1 MAHETLL
8 REEVNGIHHLVM
20 NHGPNALN
28 TTLMEALS
36 GTLAE
41 LRADGAPPV
50 LLASSHGVLFCP
62 GWDLKSL
69 VDAERSEVSSSLG
82 RFNRLVLDLFSYP
95 GPTGAAIQ
103 GHAVAGGCLLA
114 LCCDLRIMATG
125 RPRIGLSELNLGVPV
140 PLSSLMMLRARLAA
154 DVVEELVVGG
164 DGCNAERA
172 KDLGVV
178 HRIADRNLV
187 VAKTGREL
195 ARLASKPAQAFAAT
209 KDFLLGE
216 TWRRMSEPNI
226 PVDEIFLDCWFSPET
241 QERIKGTV
249 ARLGT

>member
-1 MAHETLL
+1 MADETLL

-36 GTLAE
+36 GALAE

-69 VDAERSEVSSSLG
+69 ADAERNEVSSALG

-114 LCCDLRIMATG
+114 LCCDLRIMAAG

-140 PLSSLMMLRARLAA
+140 PLSSLMMLRERLAA

-178 HRIADRNLV
+178 HRIADRIWLSPRPDVNSRGSLPS
-187 VAKTGREL
+187 RRRPL
-195 ARLASKPAQAFAAT
+195 PLPR
-209 KDFLLGE
+209 DFLLGE

-249 ARLGT
+249 ERLGT